1 MNRDRTKQTGFSL
14 VELIVTLAI
23 AGILLAVGLPSFQD
37 FMANSRMSETNNG
50 LVSSIQLARSQS
62 LNKLQAAGLCTSNS
76 PLADDA
82 SCDAGAGYQSG
93 WIVYVDENGNG
104 TRDAAEEI
112 VHRGEPVSAA
122 FAFTPDTVYENQIYF
137 NDAGASVNAAGA
149 PASGS
154 IELVYGN
161 DIQKRVITVSANGR
175 VSTATP

>member
-1 MNRDRTKQTGFSL
+1 MNRDRTNQTGFSL

-37 FMANSRMSETNNG
+37 FMANSRMAETNNG

-76 PLADDA
+76 PLDDDA
-82 SCDAGAGYQSG
+82 TCNAGAGYQSG
-93 WIVYVDENGNG
+93 WIVYVDDNGNG

-122 FAFTPDTVYENQIYF
+122 FAFTPDTIYANQIYF
-137 NDAGASVNAAGA
+137 NDAGASVNTAGA

-154 IELVYGN
+154 ITLVYG
-161 DIQKRVITVSANGR
+161 DSIQTRVITVSANGR
-175 VSTATP
+175 VSTGTP